1 MDASYL
7 RVKNWSRFQHYD
19 AKRRRPPWI
28 KFYNDLLGDDDDFG
42 RLTEVEQWQLV
53 RIWLIASRSSRFTV
67 ELVNEELR
75 VVPVVAFDEQTLRRA
90 IQSLKKIP
98 LARFVR
104 EGWLIPVEENEL
116 VDPET
121 GDLLAQVIGDDI
133 QPVAGATDDEAELD
147 PKEWRS
153 IRTAVL
159 KRDDYTCRYCGTYRK
174 GERVWAGGSGR
185 KARYRSAL
193 HVDHVIPKSKGGSD
207 ELENLVTS
215 CVGCNLEKYNKLL
228 ADSALDSGGDSPL
241 SASALL
247 ELENQRSRE
256 LEESTTAFEVREA
269 LERQLGAA

>member
-1 MDASYL
+1 MEPTYL
-7 RVKNWSRFQHYD
+7 RIKNWARFQHYD

-28 KFYNDLLGDDDDFG
+28 KFYNDLIGDDDDFG
-42 RLTEVEQWQLV
+42 MLGEAEQWQLV

-121 GDLLAQVIGDDI
+121 GDLLAQV
-133 QPVAGATDDEAELD
+133 
-147 PKEWRS
+147 
-153 IRTAVL
+153 
-159 KRDDYTCRYCGTYRK
+159 
-174 GERVWAGGSGR
+174 
-185 KARYRSAL
+185 
-193 HVDHVIPKSKGGSD
+193 
-207 ELENLVTS
+207 
-215 CVGCNLEKYNKLL
+215 L
-228 ADSALDSGGDSPL
+228 ADDASAD
-241 SASALL
+241 ASALL

>member
-53 RIWLIASRSSRFTV
+53 RIWLIASRSSRFTA

-104 EGWLIPVEENEL
+104 EGWLIPVGENEL

-121 GDLLAQVIGDDI
+121 GDLLAQV
-133 QPVAGATDDEAELD
+133 
-147 PKEWRS
+147 
-153 IRTAVL
+153 
-159 KRDDYTCRYCGTYRK
+159 
-174 GERVWAGGSGR
+174 
-185 KARYRSAL
+185 
-193 HVDHVIPKSKGGSD
+193 
-207 ELENLVTS
+207 
-215 CVGCNLEKYNKLL
+215 L
-228 ADSALDSGGDSPL
+228 ADVASEDASAD
-241 SASALL
+241 ASALL